1 MKFDVDSKEQ
11 ECYYQLRVVIYFL
24 CLGIE
29 GNLDCLSPRLR
40 LRKMCGC
47 MPSQHIGLKVR
58 ELDYI
63 WINLNYK
70 AKCQRRK
77 QGTKNNKSIRK

>member
-1 MKFDVDSKEQ
+1 
-11 ECYYQLRVVIYFL
+11 
-24 CLGIE
+24 
-29 GNLDCLSPRLR
+29 
-40 LRKMCGC
+40 MCGC

-63 WINLNYK
+63 WINLNCK
-70 AKCQRRK
+70 AKCQWRK